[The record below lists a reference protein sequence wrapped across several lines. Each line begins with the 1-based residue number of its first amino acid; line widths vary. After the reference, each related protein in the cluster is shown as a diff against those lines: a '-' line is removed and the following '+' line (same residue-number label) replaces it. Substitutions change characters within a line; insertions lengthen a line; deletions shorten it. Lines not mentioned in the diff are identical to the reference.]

1 MHYPPPAFLL
11 VITVLGASWT
21 LFSDESNLV
30 SAASDHASQTSH
42 TAQTRVKGRM
52 TIVASDAV
60 KPLISV
66 LAAKFLRKHP
76 EVTIAVQGAGA
87 SRSTPVDAF
96 ITGHSRM
103 RRGDGDTAG
112 HMGSYD
118 AELLALPR
126 ALTEDELSRFT
137 AKRRYAPTGLVIAY
151 GALAVYVNRDNPVK
165 NLTLAEIDAI
175 FSSTRKRGM
184 AEIRTWGQLGL
195 SGTWAHAPI
204 HLYGLDHRSRS
215 IRAFFKH
222 VALLDG
228 KFKPNKKT
236 EPGSASMVV
245 ALEKDRYGIG
255 YGLTRLEISAVRA
268 LSLSDKPG
276 TPGVRPTLETVRSGQ
291 YPLSRSVYLYIN
303 RDPAKGWDAEIQEF
317 IHFIHSDDGRKIVSR
332 AGWYTPPASLVASNL
347 EMLEAQGLTTGT
359 PSPK

>member
-1 MHYPPPAFLL
+1 MHSPPPAFLL
-11 VITVLGASWT
+11 VITLLGASWL
-21 LFSDESNLV
+21 LFSDENNLV
-30 SAASDHASQTSH
+30 RAAPDHVSPASP

-52 TIVASDAV
+52 TIVVSDAV

-66 LAAKFLRKHP
+66 IAAKFLRKHP
-76 EVTIAVQGAGA
+76 EVTIAVQGAGV

-103 RRGDGDTAG
+103 RRGDGDTTG

-165 NLTLAEIDAI
+165 NLTLADIDAI

-184 AEIRTWGQLGL
+184 AEMRTWGQLGL
-195 SGTWAHAPI
+195 SGTGAHAQI
-204 HLYGLDHRSRS
+204 HLYGLDRRTRG

-228 KFKPNKKT
+228 EFKPDIKT
-236 EPGSASMVV
+236 EPGSASLVV
-245 ALEKDRYGIG
+245 ALEEGRYGIG
-255 YGLTRLEISAVRA
+255 YGLTGLETSAVRA

-276 TPGVRPTLETVRSGQ
+276 TPGVRPTTETVRSGQ

-303 RDPAKGWDAEIQEF
+303 RDPAKGWDAEIREF
-317 IHFIHSDDGRKIVSR
+317 IRFIHSGEGRKPVSR

-347 EMLEAQGLTTGT
+347 EMLEAQGQTPGT
-359 PSPK
+359 PSSK

>member
-1 MHYPPPAFLL
+1 MHYPPSAFLL
-11 VITVLGASWT
+11 VITLLAASWT
-21 LFSDESNLV
+21 LFSYENNLV
-30 SAASDHASQTSH
+30 SAAPDHASQTSH

-103 RRGDGDTAG
+103 RRGDGDTTG

-126 ALTEDELSRFT
+126 GLTEDELRRFT
-137 AKRRYAPTGLVIAY
+137 AKHRYAPTGLVIAY

-165 NLTLAEIDAI
+165 KLTLAEIDAI
-175 FSSTRKRGM
+175 FSSTRTRRM
-184 AEIRTWGQLGL
+184 QNIRAWGQLGL
-195 SGTWAHAPI
+195 SGTWAHAQI
-204 HLYGLDHRSRS
+204 HLYGLDRRTRG

-228 KFKPNKKT
+228 EFKPDVKT
-236 EPGSASMVV
+236 EPGSASLVV

-255 YGLTRLEISAVRA
+255 YGLTRLETSAVRA
-268 LSLSDKPG
+268 LSLSEKPG
-276 TPGVRPTLETVRSGQ
+276 TPGVRPTTETVRSGQ

-303 RDPAKGWDAEIQEF
+303 RDPDEEWDAEIREL
-317 IHFIHSDDGRKIVSR
+317 IHFIHSGDGQEIVSR
-332 AGWYTPPASLVASNL
+332 AGWYTLPASLVASNL
-347 EMLEAQGLTTGT
+347 EMLEAQGLTTGA